1 MNHHHPNILHQLSQ
15 LCHCG
20 ASQPSRRCHRGPA
33 TPCWRSFRPTHHRS
47 QWHLPAA
54 GPFRRPCIDS
64 GQWPAWHRRWR
75 KRCEVK
81 ESRYFFVFKEIQ
93 KDVVICLNDNKRL
106 IQVRYSNSYENWWL
120 YLWFGVPT
128 TSKTR
133 QNRQPPLLCLL
144 NLWNWSWNRDRL
156 RFSAEERKPFREMPS
171 SQQHQKVKSFI
182 MVCGLVLWWDK
193 WYSWHRKTE
202 LELWVPTINYAF
214 VDPSIQALICLFP
227 LSLL

>member
-1 MNHHHPNILHQLSQ
+1 MNHHHPNTLHQLSQ

-20 ASQPSRRCHRGPA
+20 ASQPSPHCHRGPA
-33 TPCWRSFRPTHHRS
+33 TPCWHSFRPTHHRS

-133 QNRQPPLLCLL
+133 QNPQPPLLCLL
-144 NLWNWSWNRDRL
+144 NLWNWSWNRERL
-156 RFSAEERKPFREMPS
+156 RFSAEECKPFREMPS
-171 SQQHQKVKSFI
+171 SQQH
-182 MVCGLVLWWDK
+182 
-193 WYSWHRKTE
+193 
-202 LELWVPTINYAF
+202 
-214 VDPSIQALICLFP
+214 
-227 LSLL
+227 